1 MPRYHATLPDRLGR
15 SPFWNKAYVM
25 ISLPRHHIFFHLSY
39 NLFSFKI
46 NITFFKQLLYKTLKR
61 YLVKIAPF
69 FFFLLKRLILSHQ
82 DYKVL
87 GHGVPEAEEALQV
100 EYVKSSVVFDKSGVF
115 EKRARSTPHKTV
127 LVDDTCLSP
136 NVSCSP
142 RNGAEQSVCDVVRQ
156 FNQGWG
162 LKYWNIFKL
171 SVLQDHGI
179 DFFLKFVNND
189 FLYASLGALT

>member
-1 MPRYHATLPDRLGR
+1 
-15 SPFWNKAYVM
+15 M

-100 EYVKSSVVFDKSGVF
+100 DYVKSSVVFDKTSVF

-179 DFFLKFVNND
+179 DFFFKFVNND